1 MTILTVNVAG
11 KKFIVDTA
19 NKGTA
24 KAWGRNK
31 LEVTVTEATGEEI
44 TDFLT
49 EGGTIAKLEAAAKPV
64 ADAPAADGSDAA
76 A

>member
-1 MTILTVNVAG
+1 MSILTVNVNG
-11 KKFIVDTA
+11 NKFIIDCA

-31 LEVTVTEATGEEI
+31 LEVEVTEATGAEI

-49 EGGTIAKLEAAAKPV
+49 NGGEIEVVAPKAEAVAVAEVATETAA
-64 ADAPAADGSDAA
+64 S
-76 A
+76 